1 MARTFFVAVILAL
14 LALPA
19 AGSELEELRRA
30 RALADELMSPFC
42 PGRTLS
48 DCPSPNAAAVREQ
61 MRAWIDEGRSDS
73 EIRAELRARFGDA
86 LAGEPESPWGRL
98 APLALIAGVGLAFAL
113 AAMRIVAPG
122 QAEPDAANEEAP
134 DRSWPGANS

>member
-1 MARTFFVAVILAL
+1 LRLLISAHAPSATLGGVVRTFLLAAILAA

-48 DCPSPNAAAVREQ
+48 DCPSPNAAAVREEI
-61 MRAWIDEGRSDS
+61 RVWIDQGRSDA

-86 LAGEPESPWGRL
+86 LAGEPESPWGRG
-98 APLALIAGVGLAFAL
+98 APLAVIALVGVLFAL
-113 AAMRIVAPG
+113 GVRRVVA
-122 QAEPDAANEEAP
+122 
-134 DRSWPGANS
+134 R